1 MQGVARPRITQ
12 SLNRIVCCPPARSC
26 LARLSSLLIA
36 EQESK
41 RLRSFVR
48 ILGGELITLKQ
59 NGVDCENLEYLKGE
73 THYIAA
79 CVRKRCLLER
89 GVLREDL
96 PVDLLLS
103 PANVNLDALLVLGR
117 VVAT

>member
-1 MQGVARPRITQ
+1 M
-12 SLNRIVCCPPARSC
+12 
-26 LARLSSLLIA
+26 ARLSSLLIA

-48 ILGGELITLKQ
+48 ILGGELLTLKQ

-79 CVRKRCLLER
+79 CVRKRCLLE
-89 GVLREDL
+89 G
-96 PVDLLLS
+96 
-103 PANVNLDALLVLGR
+103 LDDIARTQQYSDKIAGFEKNYYKDRPWLGAAAR
-117 VVAT
+117 SS